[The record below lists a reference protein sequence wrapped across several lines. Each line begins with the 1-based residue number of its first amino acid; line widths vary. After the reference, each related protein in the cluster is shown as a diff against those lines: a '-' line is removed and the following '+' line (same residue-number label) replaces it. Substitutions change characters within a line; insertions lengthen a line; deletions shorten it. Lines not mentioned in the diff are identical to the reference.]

1 MIYNKPILDQ
11 GKTFVIL
18 PSQIS
23 PILGIFGTGPNRVIA
38 PGLGSGNMP
47 ESPYIGPL
55 SAFLQ

>member
-1 MIYNKPILDQ
+1 MLFRTI
-11 GKTFVIL
+11 FHL

-55 SAFLQ
+55 RAFLQ